1 MFRRGVAV
9 GSIQPYFLAQ
19 GVKAAGSTDVATQAA
34 VVKASRP
41 AAQMIAEFIAKAKV
55 SVHIAIY
62 DFRLDDPSI
71 EQIVVGAINDAAR
84 RKVTVRVAY
93 DRTAMSDTLKNF
105 EDSGGDPAPV
115 GTHTFLTARGRFH
128 PSVHVK
134 AVKHASSAAIA
145 RGIDPKGQIMHHKY
159 IVRDGET
166 PRAAVLM
173 GSTNFTIDAWA
184 LQENNMLVIER
195 ARALATHYEA
205 DFMEMWDSGVITG
218 TGAGD
223 GAKLTIGSV
232 PLEVVY
238 APGDGATIDADIAK
252 VIAGAQRRLY
262 VASMVISSATVMGAI
277 TDRMDQ
283 VDQFG
288 GIYDGTQMAGVETDW
303 TKSRTD
309 KKTGKRVPPSAASKA
324 KYAAWAKIR
333 PHLHV
338 KASIGVDKNHPHRPH
353 SFMHDKIAV
362 ADNTVVTGSFN
373 FSANATH
380 NAENVLI
387 IRSAALSDQ
396 YAAYVC
402 DLFKQYPRKGAR

>member
-1 MFRRGVAV
+1 V
-9 GSIQPYFLAQ
+9 GSIRPYFLVQ
-19 GVKAAGSTDVATQAA
+19 GVPASASDDVSTQAA

-41 AAQMIAEFIAKAKV
+41 AAELIAGFIAKAKV

-71 EQIVVGAINDAAR
+71 EQIVVGAINDAAG
-84 RKVTVRVAY
+84 RKVTVRIAY

-105 EDSGGDPAPV
+105 QDSGGDPAPV

-134 AVKHASSAAIA
+134 AVKHATTAAVA
-145 RGIDPKGQIMHHKY
+145 KGIDPKSQIMHHKY
-159 IVRDGET
+159 IVRDGDT
-166 PRAAVLM
+166 PSAAVLM

-195 ARALATHYEA
+195 ARALAGCYEA
-205 DFMEMWDSGVITG
+205 DFMEMWSRGVITG

-223 GAKLTIGSV
+223 GATLTVGSV
-232 PLEVVY
+232 PVEVVY
-238 APGDGATIDADIAK
+238 APGDGTTIDADIAK
-252 VIAGAQRRLY
+252 VITSAQHRLY

-277 TDRMDQ
+277 ADRMDR
-283 VDQFG
+283 VAHFG
-288 GIYDGTQMAGVETDW
+288 GIYDGTEMAGVETDW

-309 KKTGKRVPPSAASKA
+309 KKTGKRVAPSPASKA
-324 KYAAWAKIR
+324 KYAAWQQLR
-333 PHLHV
+333 RHLHI
-338 KASIGVDKNHPHRPH
+338 KSSIGVDKNHPGRPH

-362 ADNTVVTGSFN
+362 ADDTLVTGSFN

-387 IRSAALSDQ
+387 IRSTALADQ
-396 YAAYVC
+396 YADYIGK
-402 DLFKQYPRKGAR
+402 LLKQYPKMGAK